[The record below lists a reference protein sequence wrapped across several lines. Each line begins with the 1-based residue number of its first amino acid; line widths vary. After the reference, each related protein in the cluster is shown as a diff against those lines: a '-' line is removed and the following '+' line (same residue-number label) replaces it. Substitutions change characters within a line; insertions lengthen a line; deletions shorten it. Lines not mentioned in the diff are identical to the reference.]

1 MQMHILSDSQH
12 KELTETLSKLQSIL
26 GGSVS
31 VSLDSKPASAPVA
44 KATVTAKPKAKATS
58 RTRKGRRNILNETKV
73 VTIKS
78 RLKAGESAAK
88 IARDYG
94 VAANVIYSI
103 KYGLT
108 WKHVSIQQDATP
120 ASVNV

>member
-12 KELTETLSKLQSIL
+12 KELTATLSKLQSIL

-44 KATVTAKPKAKATS
+44 KATVAAKPKATS
-58 RTRKGRRNILNETKV
+58 RTRRGRRNILNETKV

-78 RLKAGESAAK
+78 RLEAGESAAK
-88 IARDYG
+88 IARDYR

>member
-44 KATVTAKPKAKATS
+44 KTTVAAKPKATS
-58 RTRKGRRNILNETKV
+58 RTRRGRRNILNETKV

-78 RLKAGESAAK
+78 RLEAGESAAK

>member
-44 KATVTAKPKAKATS
+44 KATVAAKPKATS
-58 RTRKGRRNILNETKV
+58 RTRRGRRNILNETKV

-78 RLKAGESAAK
+78 RLEAGEPAAK
-88 IARDYG
+88 IARDYR

>member
-44 KATVTAKPKAKATS
+44 KATVAAKPKATS
-58 RTRKGRRNILNETKV
+58 RTRRGRRNILNETKV

-78 RLKAGESAAK
+78 RLEAGESAAK

-120 ASVNV
+120 VSVNV

>member
-44 KATVTAKPKAKATS
+44 KATVAAKPKATS
-58 RTRKGRRNILNETKV
+58 RTRRGRRNILNETKV

-78 RLKAGESAAK
+78 RLETGESAAK

>member
-44 KATVTAKPKAKATS
+44 KATVAPKAQTT
-58 RTRKGRRNILNETKV
+58 RHTRKGRRNILNETKV

-78 RLKAGESAAK
+78 RLEAGESAAK

>member
-12 KELTETLSKLQSIL
+12 TELTQTLNKLQTIL

-44 KATVTAKPKAKATS
+44 KAVTETKPKAVRRA
-58 RTRKGRRNILNETKV
+58 RKGRRNILNESKV
-73 VTIKS
+73 VTIKA
-78 RLKAGESAAK
+78 RLGAGESAAK
-88 IARDYG
+88 IARDFG
-94 VAANVIYSI
+94 VAPNVVYSI

-108 WKHVSIQQDATP
+108 WKHVEANGDHAP
-120 ASVNV
+120 ASIEA

>member
-44 KATVTAKPKAKATS
+44 KATVAAKPKATS
-58 RTRKGRRNILNETKV
+58 RTRRGRRNILNETKV

-78 RLKAGESAAK
+78 RLEAGESAAK
-88 IARDYG
+88 IARDYR
-94 VAANVIYSI
+94 VAANVVYSI

>member
-12 KELTETLSKLQSIL
+12 KELTGTLSKLQSIL

-44 KATVTAKPKAKATS
+44 KATVAAKPKATS
-58 RTRKGRRNILNETKV
+58 RTRRGRRNILNETKV

-78 RLKAGESAAK
+78 RLEAGESAAK
-88 IARDYG
+88 IARDYR

>member
-44 KATVTAKPKAKATS
+44 KATVAAKPKATS
-58 RTRKGRRNILNETKV
+58 RTRRGRRNILNETKV
-73 VTIKS
+73 ITIKS
-78 RLKAGESAAK
+78 RLEAGESAAK

>member
-12 KELTETLSKLQSIL
+12 KELTQTLSKLQSIL

-44 KATVTAKPKAKATS
+44 KAPAETKPTAVR
-58 RTRKGRRNILNETKV
+58 RTRKNRRNILNESKV
-73 VTIKS
+73 ISIKH
-78 RLKAGESAAK
+78 RLGAGESAPS
-88 IARDYG
+88 IARDFG
-94 VAANVIYSI
+94 VAPNVIYSI

-108 WKHVSIQQDATP
+108 WKHVEVQQDHAP
-120 ASVNV
+120 ASIDA

>member
-31 VSLDSKPASAPVA
+31 VSLDSKPVSAPVA
-44 KATVTAKPKAKATS
+44 KATVAAKPKATN
-58 RTRKGRRNILNETKV
+58 RTRRGRRNILNETKV

-78 RLKAGESAAK
+78 RLEAGESAAK

-120 ASVNV
+120 ASVSV

>member
-44 KATVTAKPKAKATS
+44 KAAVAPKAQTTR

-78 RLKAGESAAK
+78 RLEAGESAAK

-120 ASVNV
+120 SSVNV

>member
-12 KELTETLSKLQSIL
+12 KELTDTLSKLQSIL

-44 KATVTAKPKAKATS
+44 KATVAAKPKATS
-58 RTRKGRRNILNETKV
+58 RTRRGRRNILNETKV

-78 RLKAGESAAK
+78 RLEAGESAAK
-88 IARDYG
+88 IARDYR

>member
-31 VSLDSKPASAPVA
+31 VSLDSKPASAPVV
-44 KATVTAKPKAKATS
+44 KATVAAKPKATS
-58 RTRKGRRNILNETKV
+58 RTRRGRRNILNETKV

-78 RLKAGESAAK
+78 RLEAGESAAK

>member
-44 KATVTAKPKAKATS
+44 KATVAAKPKATS
-58 RTRKGRRNILNETKV
+58 RTRRGRRNILNETKV

-78 RLKAGESAAK
+78 RLEAGESGLPRGRQRDLQHQVRPDLE
-88 IARDYG
+88 ARLD
-94 VAANVIYSI
+94 
-103 KYGLT
+103 
-108 WKHVSIQQDATP
+108 P
-120 ASVNV
+120 AGCNSRLRQRLRRNGNPS

>member
-44 KATVTAKPKAKATS
+44 KATVAAKPKATS
-58 RTRKGRRNILNETKV
+58 RTRRGRRNILNETKV

-78 RLKAGESAAK
+78 RLEAGESAAK

-108 WKHVSIQQDATP
+108 WKHVTLQQDATP